1 MSISTV
7 VFCDLETE
15 GLDPTSNCIL
25 EIFATA
31 YGIEDVPDFY
41 RLIRYQYRPEFMVP
55 RVHEMHLASNLLFD
69 CDREEAVSQQQ
80 ALIDLYDWLMEVRGN
95 NNKVRLAGF
104 SPHFD
109 RSFLLASMPE
119 LADHIH
125 HQVID
130 VSTIRH
136 IFQLGGNPIYPTRDG
151 AIHRAYADTQQAI
164 SMYEQS
170 LELIENWVAPK
181 DLKRNEKNE

>member
-1 MSISTV
+1 
-7 VFCDLETE
+7 
-15 GLDPTSNCIL
+15 
-25 EIFATA
+25 
-31 YGIEDVPDFY
+31 
-41 RLIRYQYRPEFMVP
+41 
-55 RVHEMHLASNLLFD
+55 MHLASNLLFD
-69 CDREEAVSQQQ
+69 CDREQAVTQRQ
-80 ALIDLYDWLMEVRGN
+80 ALVDLYDWLMEVRGN

-136 IFQLGGNPIYPTRDG
+136 VFQLGGSPIYPTGDG
-151 AIHRAYADTQQAI
+151 AIHRAYADTHQAI

-170 LELIENWVAPK
+170 IDLIKNRITPN
-181 DLKRNEKNE
+181 DLNRNEKND